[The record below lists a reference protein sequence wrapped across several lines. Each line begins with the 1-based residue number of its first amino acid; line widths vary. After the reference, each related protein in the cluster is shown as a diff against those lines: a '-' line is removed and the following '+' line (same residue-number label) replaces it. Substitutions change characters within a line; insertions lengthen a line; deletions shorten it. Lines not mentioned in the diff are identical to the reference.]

1 MSTDEKRIS
10 LKIDIKS
17 GTIEID
23 APVDNFDQA
32 IEKTKELTDSLDL
45 GSAGRSHQPQQ
56 RSEAVAS
63 ETSASNTDGA
73 RAKPKTSKATASTA
87 RSGRIGSFEPLRD
100 LLNEEQQKHIRD
112 FVSKKSPKEQGDEV
126 LVAMYEGEKLLG
138 RQGFSYN
145 EIYTLMWR
153 AGIDPLPK
161 ALDVVLQRLMSEQ
174 LAEKSGDGY
183 FLKFLGQSRVEKDLP
198 SSQGAEA

>member
-1 MSTDEKRIS
+1 MNTEEKRIT

-23 APVDNFDQA
+23 APVDSFDQA
-32 IEKTKELTDSLDL
+32 VEKTKELTDSLDL
-45 GSAGRSHQPQQ
+45 RSAARSTPSSSPEKVVS
-56 RSEAVAS
+56 SEKPAVAP
-63 ETSASNTDGA
+63 DGA
-73 RAKPKTSKATASTA
+73 KSKSKSTKATASTA

-100 LLNEEQQKHIRD
+100 LLNEEQQKRIRD
-112 FVSKKSPKEQGDEV
+112 FVAKKSPTEQSDEV
-126 LVAMYEGEKLLG
+126 LVAMYEGEKLLE

-145 EIYTLMWR
+145 EIYTFMWR

-174 LAEKSGDGY
+174 LVEKSGDGY

-198 SSQGAEA
+198 ASHGAET